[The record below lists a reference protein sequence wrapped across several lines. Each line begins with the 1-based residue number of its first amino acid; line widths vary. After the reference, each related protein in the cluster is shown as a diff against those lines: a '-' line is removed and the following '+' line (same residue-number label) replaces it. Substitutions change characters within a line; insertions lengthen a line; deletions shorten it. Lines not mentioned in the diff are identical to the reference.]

1 WRRLPVAAC
10 NLDVLEVDPM
20 SGDRGR
26 DTGESAAAIDAN
38 DNDFKS
44 SSCQRAHFHLDRM
57 LVGQASKQ
65 AQVPGNVSGGVA
77 VKVRARKNPE
87 MGLPSLRRNSRALT
101 TNRFHQVK
109 HFFLS

>member
-10 NLDVLEVDPM
+10 NLDILEVEPM
-20 SGDRGR
+20 SGDRRR

-44 SSCQRAHFHLDRM
+44 SSCQRAHLHVDRM

-77 VKVRARKNPE
+77 FKVRARKNPG
-87 MGLPSLRRNSRALT
+87 MVLHRLRRNSRALT
-101 TNRFHQVK
+101 KNRFHQVK
-109 HFFLS
+109 HFCLS